1 MTMIKSIGGFAS
13 KRELGASRDPRHADT
28 ITLNHLIHLRQEAER
43 LLTENAM
50 LKDKVWMLQQEL
62 KRIENEPNT
71 ATWDRKDW
79 AIWKE
84 ERGIG

>member
-13 KRELGASRDPRHADT
+13 KRLLGESRDPRHADT

-50 LKDKVWMLQQEL
+50 LKDKIWLLQQEL
-62 KRIENEPNT
+62 KRL
-71 ATWDRKDW
+71 
-79 AIWKE
+79 
-84 ERGIG
+84 ERE